1 VQGQARSA
9 DVALRIP
16 LGNALR
22 LIVCGVAAV
31 ASVAVGWLQTGH
43 AGAQAPDVAVDS
55 PGYRA
60 AVAALG
66 QAQGLLA
73 DGAGQMSV
81 LVATIDEL
89 TLARDQVQASLPAL
103 TEATEATHNRLRRG
117 QADLRRLAAAQYVN
131 HGAGSLGDALLRTG
145 DVLGTE
151 RGRVLL
157 NVAGTA
163 QLGDVARYEGRYD
176 AAQFQLVTARQS
188 LADLEARLATT
199 TTERS
204 TLGQR
209 IAEAESMLPDLEQQV
224 RVEYR
229 LAEVAGTDLPYIAF
243 EAYWGAARQQAA
255 ATPGCNLHWT
265 VLGGIGRVESDHGRF
280 RGTSLDLRG
289 TTTGPIIGIALTG
302 ENETANI
309 ADTDAGALDGDTRW
323 DRAVGPMQFIPT
335 TWRSSATDGDGDGT
349 ASPHNI
355 YDAARTAASY
365 LCRSGDLGSIAGL
378 RQAILTYNYSNAYVD
393 AVLGHAGR
401 YQHLGY

>member
-1 VQGQARSA
+1 MATA
-9 DVALRIP
+9 
-16 LGNALR
+16 
-22 LIVCGVAAV
+22 
-31 ASVAVGWLQTGH
+31 VAVGPLLVARPAT
-43 AGAQAPDVAVDS
+43 AQAPEVAVDS

-60 AVAALG
+60 AVVALE
-66 QAQGLLA
+66 QAQRLVD
-73 DGAGQMSV
+73 DGAAQISA

-89 TLARDQVQASLPAL
+89 TLARDKVEASLPAL
-103 TEATEATHNRLRRG
+103 SKAAAAANRRLDRG
-117 QADLRRLAAAQYVN
+117 QADLRRLAAAQYVH
-131 HGAGSLGDALLRTG
+131 HGTGSLADAVLRTG
-145 DVLGTE
+145 DVSSTE

-157 NVAGTA
+157 DLAGSA
-163 QLGDVARYEGRYD
+163 QLGDVAGYQGRYD

-188 LADLEARLATT
+188 LADLTDRLETT
-199 TTERS
+199 TVERD

-209 IAEAESMLPDLEQQV
+209 IAQAEAMIGELAEQV

-243 EAYWGAARQQAA
+243 EAYWAAAARQAS

-265 VLGGIGRVESDHGRF
+265 VLSGIGRVESDHGRF
-280 RGTSLDLRG
+280 RGTTLDLRG

-309 ADTDAGALDGDTRW
+309 ADTDGGALDGDTRW

-335 TWRSSATDGDGDGT
+335 TWRSTATDGDGDGT

-365 LCRSGDLGSIAGL
+365 LCRSGDLGSVAGL

-401 YQHLGY
+401 YRQLGH